1 MSANRKRGEVTLEL
15 DGETYVLVP
24 SFGAVCEI
32 EDALGTNLFTLGRR
46 LANADVAAREVIDF
60 THACLAH
67 ANPSRSGAKLDE
79 AALGTAI
86 LEAGPLIVMTVLYE
100 FCFNYATGGRREKK
114 ASSAE
119 TGSAAGEN
127 APTPN
132 PASSSA
138 PA

>member
-1 MSANRKRGEVTLEL
+1 MANKERGEVTLAL
-15 DGETYVLVP
+15 GGETYTLVP

-32 EDALGTNLFTLGRR
+32 EDALGTNLFALGRR
-46 LANADVAAREVIDF
+46 LAVTEITAREVIDF

-67 ANPSRSGAKLDE
+67 ANPSRSGAKPE
-79 AALGTAI
+79 KAALGEAI
-86 LEAGPLIVMTVLYE
+86 LEAGPLVVMTVLAE
-100 FCFNYATGGRREKK
+100 FCFNYATGGRLEKK
-114 ASSAE
+114 VPDTEPES
-119 TGSAAGEN
+119 